1 MQAKIFLTPSMVRD
15 FVSVASKCDF
25 DIDVASYNRYF
36 VDAKS
41 ILGVFGLDMNSALTV
56 KYNGFNSEFEG
67 FLKQHAVAC

>member
-1 MQAKIFLTPSMVRD
+1 MQAKIFLSPSMVRD
-15 FVSVASKCDF
+15 FVNVASKCDF

-41 ILGVFGLDMNSALTV
+41 ILGVFGLDMSGALTV

>member
-1 MQAKIFLTPSMVRD
+1 MQRKIFLSPSMVRD

-25 DIDVASYNRYF
+25 DIDVASYNRFF

-56 KYNGFNSEFEG
+56 KYDGFNSEFEG
-67 FLKQHAVAC
+67 FLNNHAVAC

>member
-1 MQAKIFLTPSMVRD
+1 MQAKIFLSPSMVRD
-15 FVSVASKCDF
+15 FVNVASKCDF

-41 ILGVFGLDMNSALTV
+41 ILGVFGLDMNNALTV
-56 KYNGFNSEFEG
+56 KYDGFNSEFEG

>member
-1 MQAKIFLTPSMVRD
+1 MQRKIFLSPSMVRD
-15 FVSVASKCDF
+15 FVNVASKCDF

-56 KYNGFNSEFEG
+56 KYDGFNSEFEG
-67 FLKQHAVAC
+67 FLKKHAVAC